1 MKLLLDANLSW
12 RLSKAINKVGFECV
26 HVDNISLKAPAKD
39 IDIWNFAFKN
49 GYIIIS
55 NDEDFVDLVNFKG
68 FPPKVVILKTGNQSS
83 KYLETLLISCGSK
96 LEEFSIQSE
105 YGVLEFF

>member
-12 RLSKAINKVGFECV
+12 RLSKALNKVGFECS
-26 HVDNISLKAPAKD
+26 HVENISLNVPAKD
-39 IDIWNFAFKN
+39 IDIWNYAFKN
-49 GYIIIS
+49 EFIIIS

-83 KYLETLLISCGSK
+83 KYLESLLLSCISK
-96 LEEFSIQSE
+96 LEEFSKQTE
-105 YGVLEFF
+105 FGVLELF